1 MGVGHVG
8 LIVVLTVL
16 ALGVLRRLFW
26 FRRWRRWGGGWHHGH
41 HRHGRYAF
49 GPPWIARAI
58 DATPEQEAKLSEIV
72 SRMRGDFD
80 VVRATRRDIIDS
92 LVEVLPG
99 EALDEQAL
107 DA

>member
-1 MGVGHVG
+1 
-8 LIVVLTVL
+8 
-16 ALGVLRRLFW
+16 
-26 FRRWRRWGGGWHHGH
+26 
-41 HRHGRYAF
+41 
-49 GPPWIARAI
+49 PWIARAI

-107 DA
+107 DAMASKATAAYEKVRGDLVESLRELHRTLTPEQRKRITGWLQRRRMYRWA